1 MVHTGNPSCCPTTNW
16 SVKLI
21 YSCIIITL
29 QNINLIILIAT
40 LQIVCISNIF
50 FFFTLRL
57 IFWVQILND
66 VSKYHNYISK
76 RYRYI
81 NWNSHP
87 NRMKP
92 FLWKRNSTRNLI
104 YIFFFCWYIPMLNG
118 IQSTNSHRELNPSL
132 TYITNKPLYHI
143 WSLTRRVQRKRFTT
157 DHKLLAP
164 SSLFYL
170 PIVVNLKMK
179 ARSR

>member
-1 MVHTGNPSCCPTTNW
+1 MSLHVVHTGIPSCCPTTNW

-21 YSCIIITL
+21 YTQLYNYYSTKY
-29 QNINLIILIAT
+29 QFNNTHSNLTNCMHFKHI
-40 LQIVCISNIF
+40 

-87 NRMKP
+87 IGMKP

-104 YIFFFCWYIPMLNG
+104 YIFCFCWYIPMLNG
-118 IQSTNSHRELNPSL
+118 IQSTNSQRELNPTL
-132 TYITNKPLYHI
+132 TYITDKPLYHI
-143 WSLTRRVQRKRFTT
+143 WSL
-157 DHKLLAP
+157 
-164 SSLFYL
+164 
-170 PIVVNLKMK
+170 
-179 ARSR
+179 ARGVLEVCKENGSPQITNS